1 MKQTKGRLH
10 GSDVELLGKVTLK
23 GKSILNRSDY
33 IYVGNVKT
41 CPMGYLASIT
51 NETDVSGTKPIVS
64 DVNINLFN
72 EGDVVLITKEGVI
85 TFLYEM
91 GSHQNAVM
99 ATELCNHR
107 CIMCPQPPV
116 LKEQNKTDFNLKL
129 ISLFDK
135 ATTEVGITGG
145 EPTMIGDD
153 LFNLINAIKK
163 HCPKAAITILSNG
176 VKFADKAYAMKLA
189 QCGHPNLQ
197 VDVPL
202 FSDIPEI
209 HNAIVGAKTFYK
221 SIQGLYNLALFNIRI
236 GIRFVV
242 HRKTYDRMV
251 KFADF
256 IYHNLPFVSQ
266 VAFMQMETV
275 GMAEK
280 NIEDLWIDPFDYNN
294 ELKEAVLLLND
305 RRMNPLIYNAQLCVL
320 PEEIR
325 PFAMQSISDWKDVFV
340 EECEGCSLKSKCA
353 GFFAGNKEH
362 LSTHIHKIE
371 SISEN
376 DISCVN

>member
-1 MKQTKGRLH
+1 MKQTTGILH

-23 GKSILNRSDY
+23 GKSIFNRNNY
-33 IYVGNVKT
+33 IFVGDVKS
-41 CPMGYLASIT
+41 CPRGYLAAIT
-51 NETDVSGTKPIVS
+51 SQMDVSETRPILSGVDIS
-64 DVNINLFN
+64 LFN
-72 EGDVVLITKEGVI
+72 EGDVVFVTKDGLV
-85 TFLYEM
+85 TFLYEKD
-91 GSHQNAVM
+91 SHQNVIM

-116 LKEQNKTDFNLKL
+116 LKEHNKTDFNLKL
-129 ISLFDK
+129 ISLFEK
-135 ATTEVGITGG
+135 ETTEIGITGG

-153 LFNLINAIKK
+153 LFRLINAIKK
-163 HCPKAAITILSNG
+163 QCPKTPVTILSNG
-176 VKFADKAYAMKLA
+176 VRFADKEYTMKLA
-189 QCGHPNLQ
+189 QCRHPNLQ
-197 VDVPL
+197 IDVPL

-209 HNAIVGAKTFYK
+209 HNEIVGAKTFYK
-221 SIQGLYNLALFNIRI
+221 SIQGLYNLALFNQRI

-242 HRKTYDRMV
+242 HKKTYERMV

-256 IYHNLPFVSQ
+256 VYHNLPFVSQ

-280 NIEDLWIDPFDYNN
+280 NIKDLWIDPFDYNN
-294 ELKEAVLLLND
+294 ELREAVLLLND
-305 RRMNPLIYNAQLCVL
+305 RKMNPLIYNAQLCVL
-320 PEEIR
+320 PEDIR

-340 EECEGCSLKSKCA
+340 EECDGCSLKSTCA
-353 GFFAGNKEH
+353 GFFAGNKDH

-376 DISCVN
+376 DILCVN